1 MKLIAEAK
9 ITMSAIYLMIAC
21 SIIVGVLAQPAL
33 AQPFIPPEPPP
44 IGDGSTPLPVT
55 PGDAG
60 GPPPAPSNAADPTPG
75 HNFPVGVGRDRTVV
89 RVFHNDGRGQR
100 EVMTIRPD
108 QLSNDE
114 LAQVEGI
121 LGVNMRSGEQTINAN
136 ASDAQIE
143 QLNEALAPY
152 PQFQNNGGRKQIVAD
167 APGAGYPQTP
177 SRYGLTPDHPL
188 PTVWTFSRWL
198 VLAGV
203 MSATVFMSLAA
214 YSMVL
219 GNPYGGARVV
229 GVAAGLML
237 LLSAYT
243 IWKIVQMNTFNANS
257 DTPAQIQTGA
267 FDAQVQD
274 AFMARPSTP
283 PPGTSST
290 GGRSGVP
297 VQPLGNA
304 NNP

>member
-1 MKLIAEAK
+1 MKR
-9 ITMSAIYLMIAC
+9 SAIISINTACFLMFAGGLILAT
-21 SIIVGVLAQPAL
+21 LAQPAV

-44 IGDGSTPLPVT
+44 IGDGSVPAPVT

-60 GPPPAPSNAADPTPG
+60 GAPPAPSNTADPTPG
-75 HNFPVGVGRDRTVV
+75 HNFPVGVGRDRTVI
-89 RVFHNDGRGQR
+89 RVMHNDGRGQR

-121 LGVNMRSGEQTINAN
+121 LGVNARSGEQTITAN

-143 QLNEALAPY
+143 QINEALAHY
-152 PQFQNNGGRKQIVAD
+152 PQFQNSGGRKQIVD
-167 APGAGYPQTP
+167 DSPGATYPQTP

-188 PTVWTFSRWL
+188 PTVWTFSRYL

-203 MSATVFMSLAA
+203 VSATVFMSIAA
-214 YSMVL
+214 YGMVL
-219 GNPYGGARVV
+219 GHPYGGSRVI
-229 GVAAGLML
+229 GAAAGLML

-257 DTPAQIQTGA
+257 DTPAQINTGA

-274 AFMARPSTP
+274 AFMNRPQVP
-283 PPGTSST
+283 LPGASGTA
-290 GGRSGVP
+290 GRSGVP